1 VAAWRPLALA
11 IVVAAHACGGEN
23 HPKTFRG
30 DTGGSGGTGG
40 AFIDAG
46 FHDGPPSPDASGLC
60 GNQFIPVLV
69 DPPNLYFIVDRS
81 GSMAG
86 ALPGGPYT
94 KYEGARFALADVLR
108 VIGHRVKYGAAVY
121 PIGDATGIQG
131 CGSGQEIFTTDIGD
145 PPTWAAAGEDGPKLK
160 QLLTTL
166 ATLSPDGG
174 TPTSATIQALA
185 PTIKALPGPNTV
197 VVLATDGAPNCNL
210 EAVCP
215 TSECQANID
224 GLSYNGTKC
233 EGSFN
238 CCDPLVVP
246 NGQLNC
252 VDRQATV
259 AAVADLAT
267 AGIKTYVI
275 GMPGSETYS
284 SVLSQAAQAGLTE
297 DYYSVTDAD
306 ELTDALKKIGVKVA
320 ISCTIPLE
328 SVPEDPDYVNVY
340 LDANLVLSDP
350 LDGWKFID
358 EKTIELSGAACES
371 LLSGN
376 VIQVQVV
383 TGCPTSVK

>member
-1 VAAWRPLALA
+1 M
-11 IVVAAHACGGEN
+11 
-23 HPKTFRG
+23 
-30 DTGGSGGTGG
+30 
-40 AFIDAG
+40 IDAG

-69 DPPNLYFIVDRS
+69 NPPNLYFVVDRS
-81 GSMAG
+81 GSMSEP
-86 ALPGGPYT
+86 LPGGPYT

-121 PIGDATGIQG
+121 PIGDTTSVQG
-131 CGSGQEIFTTDIGD
+131 CGPGQEIFPTDIGD
-145 PPTWAAAGEDGPKLK
+145 PPTWAAADEDGPKLK
-160 QLLTTL
+160 QLLTSL
-166 ATLSPDGG
+166 ANLPPEGG
-174 TPTSATIQALA
+174 TPTSATLEALA

-210 EAVCP
+210 EAVC
-215 TSECQANID
+215 TTAECQANID

-252 VDRQATV
+252 VDRPAMV
-259 AAVADLAT
+259 AAITDLAD
-267 AGIKTYVI
+267 AGIETYVI
-275 GMPGSETYS
+275 GMPGSQAYS
-284 SVLSQAAQAGLTE
+284 NTLSQAAQAGLTE
-297 DYYSVTDAD
+297 SYYSVADSD

-328 SVPEDPDYVNVY
+328 SVPEDPDFVNVY
-340 LDANLVLSDP
+340 LDSNLVKLDP
-350 LDGWKFID
+350 VDGWTWID
-358 EKTIELSGAACES
+358 ETTIELTGAACDS
-371 LLSGN
+371 LMSGD